1 MSVGRVL
8 LLLGPCEEEEEEE
21 GKDGRSSGA
30 VTEFRAPAITAH
42 AGWRLPWLGFVLLT
56 TVS

>member
-1 MSVGRVL
+1 M
-8 LLLGPCEEEEEEE
+8 LLLGPGEEEEEEE

-30 VTEFRAPAITAH
+30 VTEFAAPAVTAH

>member
-8 LLLGPCEEEEEEE
+8 LLLGPGEEEEE

-30 VTEFRAPAITAH
+30 VTEFAAPAVTAH